1 MKKACVLV
9 AALACRLASGAA
21 DEVRG
26 DGMIPFLAIT
36 GRPTQAEVCAKVAAM
51 DAQGIESFVLYARSG
66 LQIEYMGEEWLVL
79 SEWFCDEAEKR
90 GMKVWLYD
98 EYNWPS
104 GTCKGRVPGENDAWR
119 HAEYGVYRNLDG
131 SFRWTSA
138 LAHPGWVNVCEP
150 AAVARFIE
158 LTHEVYAKRL
168 ARWFANK
175 TVLGIFSDEPGYPV
189 RVSFPEGNPLVSF
202 RKYSGMEDEYRAA
215 TGREL
220 KADVEKWIETKD
232 GDVWS
237 VYLDLMGRR
246 FRMSYFD
253 QIREWCDRHGIL
265 FTGHMISENDVFGSA
280 RCNGNPIRC
289 LRGMSL
295 PGMDE
300 VGTAYDCSPDASPQI
315 EWVTYNV
322 ARQAVLHRGNGGLAE
337 LFACGPA
344 DHVPATLRFGL
355 WMCAFHAIDHYVTC
369 MDVMDERGLVEKH
382 VYLSPTGPIHPWYEK
397 HARILADEAR
407 LAATW
412 ARKKVSERE
421 VAVRYPNRAAQR
433 MAIGRRTK
441 GAPVPDLAG
450 LLRALELN
458 QFTCRLVEE
467 DETTGLPLVFA
478 CRADGGF
485 SEERT
490 GRGKMTVGEAIAL
503 CRDRLPSTFRVFEP
517 DGTPA
522 LDVLVR
528 TFADGSSAVLNP
540 RPFTERMLVAE
551 RGGNRVAFELPAR
564 GVRLFAAGGLPPPPV
579 RTSSVL
585 SLADR
590 EWDLSLSAQNVRR
603 INFGDGREGKLPV
616 GAPLKNVRIVTRDFA
631 MDYAVTGA
639 GRPISLSSPPPKG
652 GKILLRLAEPYVF
665 EMDGTKV
672 DPVEPCSSLRPCYD
686 SLYRQTPP
694 FDIPAGDHRFAIAS
708 GDLDR
713 NLFLPALFVAG
724 DFTVFDGVLHP
735 RPKGAVRLGS
745 LASIGLA
752 DFTGTATWSADV
764 EVPYARR
771 IRLRAATGGRV
782 VSARFDG
789 KDLGVCAWEPFEW
802 EIPACLSGRNGRL
815 EISVSTSAQPMFGGA
830 DAGKWDVKF
839 WYPVNGPDG
848 PCGLLDAA
856 WLLEGERELEGTG
869 P

>member
-1 MKKACVLV
+1 MKKACILV
-9 AALACRLASGAA
+9 AALVCGLAAGAA

-26 DGMIPFLAIT
+26 GGMIPFLAIT
-36 GRPTQAEVCAKVAAM
+36 GKPTQAEVRAKVAAM

-66 LQIEYMGEEWLVL
+66 LQIEYMGEEWLTL
-79 SEWFCDEAEKR
+79 SEWFCDEAERR

-104 GTCKGRVPGENDAWR
+104 GTCKGRVPAENDAWR

-131 SFRWTSA
+131 SFRWTSE

-175 TVLGIFSDEPGYPV
+175 TIRGIFSDEPGYPV
-189 RVSFPEGNPLVSF
+189 RVSFPEGKPLVSF
-202 RKYSGMEDEYRAA
+202 RKYSGMEEEYRAA

-232 GDVWS
+232 GEVWS
-237 VYLDLMGRR
+237 VYFDLMGSR
-246 FRMSYFD
+246 FRISYFD

-265 FTGHMISENDVFGSA
+265 FTGHMISENDIFGSA

-355 WMCAFHAIDHYVTC
+355 WMCAFHGIDHYVTC

-397 HARILADEAR
+397 HARVLADEAR
-407 LAATW
+407 LAAAW
-412 ARKKVSERE
+412 AGKTVAERE
-421 VAVRYPNRAAQR
+421 VAVRYPNRAAQH

-441 GAPVPDLAG
+441 GMPFPDLAG

-458 QFTCRLVEE
+458 QFTCRLIDE

-490 GRGKMTVGEAIAL
+490 GRGKMTADEAVAL
-503 CRDRLPSTFRVFEP
+503 CRERLPATFRVFEP
-517 DGTPA
+517 GGTPA
-522 LDVLVR
+522 ADVLLR

-540 RPFTERMLVAE
+540 RPFEERKLVAE
-551 RGGNRVAFELPAR
+551 RGGKRVEFVLPAR
-564 GVRLFAAGGLPPPPV
+564 GVMLFDAGDLPLPPVQP
-579 RTSSVL
+579 SSVL
-585 SLADR
+585 PLSDM
-590 EWDLSLSAQNVRR
+590 EWDLSLSAPNIRR
-603 INFGDGREGKLPV
+603 VNFGETRIGTLKV
-616 GAPLKNVRIVTRDFA
+616 AAPLKDSRLVMRDFTMA
-631 MDYAVTGA
+631 YAVTDE
-639 GRPISLSSPPPKG
+639 GRPVSLSTPPPKN
-652 GKILLRLAEPYVF
+652 GKYGFRGTEPFVF
-665 EMDGTKV
+665 EMDGRKIT
-672 DPVEPCSSLRPCYD
+672 PVELCSSLRPCYN
-686 SLYRQTPP
+686 SLYRQTAS
-694 FDIPAGDHRFAIAS
+694 FDMAAGEHRFAIAS

-713 NLFLPALFVAG
+713 NLFLPALFVSG
-724 DFTVFDGVLHP
+724 DFVVFDGVLSP
-735 RPKGAVRLGS
+735 LSKDRVKLGPLSS
-745 LASIGLA
+745 LGLS

-764 EVPYARR
+764 GVPSARR
-771 IRLRAATGGRV
+771 IKLRLATGGCV
-782 VSARFDG
+782 AQVRFAG
-789 KDLGVCAWEPFEW
+789 RDLGVRAWPPFEW
-802 EIPACLSGRNGRL
+802 DFPLGLAGCKGRL
-815 EISVSTSAQPMFGGA
+815 EISVSTSVQPMFGDA
-830 DAGKWDVKF
+830 NAGKWDVKF

-856 WLLEGERELEGTG
+856 WLLESER
-869 P
+869 